1 MMLQRN
7 FMDFPV
13 HPLHHFIFT
22 NKTISFSLSL
32 LPFTLVVAVYQVTN
46 FKPNKNRDNEV

>member
-1 MMLQRN
+1 
-7 FMDFPV
+7 MDFPG

-22 NKTISFSLSL
+22 NETVSFSLSL
-32 LPFTLVVAVYQVTN
+32 LPFTLVVAVYQVTS